1 MSLFCEPMK
10 RQADL
15 QQMTFSFF
23 SSPEQLSQRVI
34 VLPSAL
40 AAVLALTSTNV
51 EVFVQVFKTSLFPNL
66 ITNLIH
72 LWYDFT
78 YWSKIL
84 GSTIP
89 TTLGH
94 VKVKVKVTD
103 LVFML
108 KFYVKFFRTSLC
120 FLFDWQAWVQVSYPV
135 WGQVLFGFFLAHLS
149 KSSGWAIVITLCPSS
164 GVCRPSSTISL
175 LTL

>member
-1 MSLFCEPMK
+1 MK
-10 RQADL
+10 CQADL
-15 QQMTFSFF
+15 QQMTISIF

-84 GSTIP
+84 RSTIP

-94 VKVKVKVTD
+94 VKVKVTD

-108 KFYVKFFRTSLC
+108 KFYVKFFRTSLL

-135 WGQVLFGFFLAHLS
+135 WGQVLFFFFCFFFRENKMIYLS
-149 KSSGWAIVITLCPSS
+149 WQFTLWHVKSYLQYE
-164 GVCRPSSTISL
+164 
-175 LTL
+175 